1 MTEAQV
7 AAADVITICNKYD
20 FTNMTDVN
28 LFVNGTWYNDTT
40 AVKEGTSMTDT
51 QLTAFYDFNSNT
63 SFGYA
68 LM

>member
-1 MTEAQV
+1 
-7 AAADVITICNKYD
+7 
-20 FTNMTDVN
+20 MTDVN

-40 AVKEGTSMTDT
+40 AVKEGTNMTDT
-51 QLTAFYDFNSNT
+51 QLTNFYTITDPF